1 MLRWL
6 CLAACLY
13 LLAAAGVASAETVTL
28 RTRIEASGPAVTMGD
43 VFDGAPA
50 DVAARAIAPSPPP
63 GQLGSLSMPV
73 LAAAAS
79 AAGLDFTPP
88 PGVNTVQVIRPGGMR
103 ATLAPPSNAS
113 SGGRTVADAAIR
125 RGESVT
131 LVYSAPGMSL
141 TMRTRALEDA
151 AIGQPVRLL
160 NTSSNRTIDAVA
172 TGPGAAEANP

>member
-13 LLAAAGVASAETVTL
+13 LLVAAGVAGAQTVAL
-28 RTRIEASGPAVTMGD
+28 RTRVEASGPAVTMGD

-50 DVAARAIAPSPPP
+50 EVAARAIAPAPPP
-63 GQLGSLSMPV
+63 GQIGSLSMPV

-79 AAGLDFTPP
+79 AAGLDFAPP
-88 PGVNTVQVIRPGGMR
+88 AGVSAVQVVRPGGMR
-103 ATLAPPSNAS
+103 ATLAPSGNAAN
-113 SGGRTVADAAIR
+113 GGRSLADAAIR
-125 RGESVT
+125 RGETVT
-131 LVYSAPGMSL
+131 LVYSAPGMAL
-141 TMRTRALEDA
+141 TMRARALEDA